1 MEYDIEQEK
10 ILLKAKIFIESND
23 YSNACKLIEIYIENL
38 QRDLSIDERNTFT
51 ISFHNL
57 INEKFANAYKYS
69 QENAIVYKENN
80 LT

>member
-38 QRDLSIDERNTFT
+38 QRDLSIDER
-51 ISFHNL
+51 I
-57 INEKFANAYKYS
+57 
-69 QENAIVYKENN
+69 
-80 LT
+80 